1 MKRNEIIDK
10 LKKYNLDSTRY
21 IVISG
26 AAMVLYGIKEE
37 TPDIDISVDISLGK
51 ELLNN
56 YDAKIEKINNDGTKT
71 YIINDELNF
80 GINYYTENKGYI
92 EDIPVQTVED
102 ILFLKQMLNREK
114 DKKDIELIK
123 SISKTK
129 HPNY

>member
-10 LKKYNLDSTRY
+10 LKKYNLNPDRY
-21 IVISG
+21 ILLSG

-37 TPDIDISVDISLGK
+37 TPDIDISVDKLLEK

-56 YDAKIEKINNDGTKT
+56 YDAKLEKINKDGTKA

-80 GINYYTENKGYI
+80 GSNYYTENKAYI
-92 EDIPVQTVED
+92 NGIPVQKVED
-102 ILFLKQMLNREK
+102 ILSLKLMLNREK

-123 SISKTK
+123 KYIKKKTS
-129 HPNY
+129 

>member
-10 LKKYNLDSTRY
+10 LKKYNLNLDRY

-37 TPDIDISVDISLGK
+37 TPDIDISVDK
-51 ELLNN
+51 DYEEKLLNN
-56 YDAKIEKINNDGTKT
+56 YNAKLEKINSDGTKA

-80 GINYYTENKGYI
+80 GSNYYTENKAYI
-92 EDIPVQTVED
+92 NGIPVQKVED
-102 ILFLKQMLNREK
+102 ILSLKLILNREK

-123 SISKTK
+123 KYIKKETS
-129 HPNY
+129 